1 MSVFTWPPN
10 FIMGNRKKV
19 KADNSVDSP
28 TVKEASNN
36 TNENNEQSDTA
47 QSVEKSIAR
56 HMSLEEKIDHLTK
69 RVEEL
74 VVYAQEITSL
84 KADNAK
90 KDKKIQFLEQ
100 RIDALE
106 QYTRRDDVVI
116 TGFHTAPVSLSRIV
130 TESINEER
138 NEHAPSNIQDSVE
151 DQIVSFLNESGIPL
165 NKSEISAC
173 HTIGRREKGKSQPI
187 ILRLVNRKTK
197 TMMLKNGYKLK
208 NITKPEKVYIN
219 EHLSKK
225 NSDIARLARELRKKE
240 KITSTWTR
248 NCSVFVKAQ
257 HPDGNPRVKKINEIA
272 ELKDFE

>member
-1 MSVFTWPPN
+1 M
-10 FIMGNRKKV
+10 
-19 KADNSVDSP
+19 DSP
-28 TVKEASNN
+28 TVKEVPNN
-36 TNENNEQSDTA
+36 INENNEQSDTA
-47 QSVEKSIAR
+47 QSVEKSLAR

-240 KITSTWTR
+240 KITATWTR